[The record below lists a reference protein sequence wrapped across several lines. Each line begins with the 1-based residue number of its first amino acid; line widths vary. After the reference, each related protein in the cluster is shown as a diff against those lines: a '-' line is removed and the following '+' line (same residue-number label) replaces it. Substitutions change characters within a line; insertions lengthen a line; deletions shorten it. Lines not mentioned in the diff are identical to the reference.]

1 MNSHNSH
8 PSKKTAANNSAIH
21 LNMTCTSSSCLLC
34 TISKTDTS
42 GRRKLIAQCFKD
54 LPLLRDDK
62 KLVITLR
69 CLWNITLAQPDDPE
83 FPNLGIFYCMARLLN
98 RCIHDQKWLS
108 SGKNV
113 YIPYYAAHIIG
124 SYTMNKAR
132 FSVLAVK
139 SGVVSPLIELLRG
152 KITWVEQRVAVRAL
166 GHIARHRRTFED
178 INVREVEIMKLAM
191 DIVSKCIGIIYSEFV
206 VKKSDD
212 RVEYHRHLMIKGLG
226 GLEMEN
232 KKAESWAFQMQ
243 SWSLYLLNCFVRKK
257 RSINLI
263 CKEEFLKKLCGIW
276 GGLENQNSFSGIGLI
291 KSLCHS
297 EIGRRNIAQS
307 EEIIESICSL
317 SRSSDEWQLWAIESL
332 LLLLKDPNTRSV
344 VTNIAAP
351 FLADL
356 VELRTIKGRRKMG
369 DVITQVL
376 LQDYAK
382 VKYGQLVFNRKGSQ
396 KAIEEIWDLKVEKRK
411 RDKLMSK
418 EEARERELLV
428 AILKREGNRKFWSA
442 DIEEAVNKYTK
453 ALDLCPLKL
462 RKERIVLY
470 SNRAQCHLIIG
481 EAELAISDT
490 TRALCLSGEMRPHIK
505 SLWRRS
511 QTYDM
516 KGLAR
521 LSLMDCLT
529 FINERSKLNN
539 GNRSSRRKIPYYAMS
554 MLNKQMTA
562 TWIFVGVA
570 ESMVDDVNVDG
581 TCKSRDQHV
590 FAGVKMKGKTEA
602 LLKRMPTH
610 GSDKE
615 ERLLKTGRLWRR
627 LNSTSRRSKGVIEPL
642 LKRFKGRKSVDI
654 QDKKSNSLLFAKE
667 TKDGAI

>member
-1 MNSHNSH
+1 MNSH
-8 PSKKTAANNSAIH
+8 PSKKTAAINF
-21 LNMTCTSSSCLLC
+21 NMTCNSTSCLLC
-34 TISKTDTS
+34 TIIETHTS
-42 GRRKLIAQCFKD
+42 VRRKLIAQCFKD

-62 KLVITLR
+62 NLVITLR
-69 CLWNITLAQPDDPE
+69 CLWNIALAQPDDPE
-83 FPNLGIFYCMARLLN
+83 FPYLGIFNCMTRLLN
-98 RCIHDQKWLS
+98 RCIRDQKWLS

-113 YIPYYAAHIIG
+113 YVPYYAAHIIG
-124 SYTMNKAR
+124 SYTMNKSR

-139 SGVVSPLIELLRG
+139 SAVISPLIELLRG

-178 INVREVEIMKLAM
+178 IKVYETEIIKLAM
-191 DIVSKCIGIIYSEFV
+191 DIVSKCIQTIYTEFV
-206 VKKSDD
+206 IKKSEN

-226 GLEMEN
+226 GFEMEN
-232 KKAESWAFQMQ
+232 RKAESWACQMQ
-243 SWSLYLLNCFVRKK
+243 CWSLYLLNCFVRKK

-263 CKEEFLKKLCGIW
+263 CKEEFLKKLCAIW
-276 GGLENQNSFSGIGLI
+276 GGLQNQNSFSGIGLI
-291 KSLCHS
+291 KSLRHS

-307 EEIIESICSL
+307 EEIVASICNI

-332 LLLLKDPNTRSV
+332 LLLLKDQNTRSV
-344 VTNIAAP
+344 VRNIAAP

-356 VELRTIKGRRKMG
+356 VELRTVKGRRKMG
-369 DVITQVL
+369 DVITQVI

-382 VKYGQLVFNRKGSQ
+382 IKYGQLSFTRKGSQ
-396 KAIEEIWDLKVEKRK
+396 KAIEEIWELKVEKRK
-411 RDKLMSK
+411 RDKLMS
-418 EEARERELLV
+418 EEEVRERELLV

-470 SNRAQCHLIIG
+470 SNRAQCHLILG

-511 QTYDM
+511 QAYDM

-521 LSLMDCLT
+521 LSLMDCLM
-529 FINERSKLNN
+529 FINERSKFNN
-539 GNRSSRRKIPYYAMS
+539 GNRSSKRKIPYCAMC
-554 MLNKQMTA
+554 MLNKQITA
-562 TWIFVGVA
+562 TWIFAGVA
-570 ESMVDDVNVDG
+570 KSMEDDINDDG
-581 TCKSRDQHV
+581 THKSRDAQHV
-590 FAGVKMKGKTEA
+590 FAGAKMKGKTEA
-602 LLKRMPTH
+602 ILKSMRTH
-610 GSDKE
+610 GNDKE
-615 ERLLKTGRLWRR
+615 ERLLKKGRLWRR

-642 LKRFKGRKSVDI
+642 LKRFKGRKSVDV
-654 QDKKSNSLLFAKE
+654 QEKKVK
-667 TKDGAI
+667 